1 MNELIIESDIKN
13 NKNEKFIH
21 FHKII
26 IFGDSEVGKSHFI
39 SYIKNYKDEDFKYE
53 KELKR
58 QDTMDSYEPS
68 EDLIQNIERIVVDY
82 NEDRNL
88 YFNIYETNIHSY
100 NLIKTNLDVLLVQI
114 ECIIIMWDNSNPE
127 SFENI
132 PNLVLT
138 IETGFK
144 ENKYRKVP
152 IFIIQNKMD
161 LNLENEEENGEGNQ
175 IKESIEKFKNEN
187 ESVVYEEISLLENKK
202 KFYQLFYR
210 IYQKME
216 IFEKDFSKEI
226 YNIDESLNN
235 VKFENPLKPYNE
247 ENIENKKVINC
258 IVLGNTLSGKTTFIN
273 YLIKI
278 KDGNIIAS
286 NETFQFIFKVKID
299 NKIFFLN
306 ISESKG
312 NKDYSINPSFLSKN
326 LDGILLFFDV
336 TKNESLNEID
346 NWIKSCEDK
355 LGKLNQNYELILI
368 GNKIDLISDRKVS
381 KSESK
386 NFAEKKDIKYFEC
399 SCLQGINVYEIL
411 YEISIKAYEKF
422 FEKKKN
428 DTTSVKLKKKQKKHN
443 KRKCC

>member
-1 MNELIIESDIKN
+1 MNELIMESDIKN

-39 SYIKNYKDEDFKYE
+39 SYIKNYNDKDFKYE

-58 QDTMDSYEPS
+58 QDTMESYEPS
-68 EDLIQNIERIVVDY
+68 EDLIQNIERIVVDF

-100 NLIKTNLDVLLVQI
+100 NLIKTNLDVLLVQT

-138 IETGFK
+138 IQTGFN

-161 LNLENEEENGEGNQ
+161 LNPENEEENGEENQ
-175 IKESIEKFKNEN
+175 NKESIEKLKNEN
-187 ESVVYEEISLLENKK
+187 ESVVYEEISLLENKE
-202 KFYQLFYR
+202 KFCELFYR
-210 IYQKME
+210 IYRKME
-216 IFEKDFSKEI
+216 NFEKDFSKEI

-235 VKFENPLKPYNE
+235 VKFENPLKLYNE
-247 ENIENKKVINC
+247 EDIDNKKIINC
-258 IVLGNTLSGKTTFIN
+258 IVLGNTLSGKTSFIN
-273 YLIKI
+273 YLTKN
-278 KDGNIIAS
+278 KDGNIIVS
-286 NETFQFIFKVKID
+286 NETFQFIFNIKVD

-346 NWIKSCEDK
+346 NWIKSCEYK
-355 LGKLNQNYELILI
+355 LGKLNQNYELFLI

-381 KSESK
+381 KSELK
-386 NFAEKKDIKYFEC
+386 IFAEKKDIKYFEC

-422 FEKKKN
+422 MEKKKN
-428 DTTSVKLKKKQKKHN
+428 DTTSVKLKKKPKKN
-443 KRKCC
+443 RKGKCC

>member
-39 SYIKNYKDEDFKYE
+39 SYIKNYNDMDFKYE

-58 QDTMDSYEPS
+58 QDTMESYEPS
-68 EDLIQNIERIVVDY
+68 EDLIQNIERIVVNFND
-82 NEDRNL
+82 DRNL
-88 YFNIYETNIHSY
+88 FFNIYETNIHSY

-138 IETGFK
+138 IETGFN

-161 LNLENEEENGEGNQ
+161 LNPENEEENGEENQ
-175 IKESIEKFKNEN
+175 TKESIEKFKNEN
-187 ESVVYEEISLLENKK
+187 ESVVYEEISLLENKD
-202 KFYQLFYR
+202 KFYELFFR

-216 IFEKDFSKEI
+216 TFEKDFSKEI

-235 VKFENPLKPYNE
+235 VIFENPLKLYNE
-247 ENIENKKVINC
+247 EDIDNKKIINC
-258 IVLGNTLSGKTTFIN
+258 IVLGNTLSGKTSFIN
-273 YLIKI
+273 YLTKI
-278 KDGNIIAS
+278 KDGNIIDS

-336 TKNESLNEID
+336 TKNESLKEIE
-346 NWIKSCEDK
+346 NWIKLCDEK
-355 LGKLNQNYELILI
+355 LGKLNQNYELFLI

-381 KSESK
+381 KLESK
-386 NFAEKKDIKYFEC
+386 NFAEKKDIKYYEC

-422 FEKKKN
+422 MEKKKN
-428 DTTSVKLKKKQKKHN
+428 DTISVKLKKKPKQNRRRH
-443 KRKCC
+443 CC